1 MQRQTPV
8 SAETLQI
15 AKPESFRKG
24 SGFNKNHKNSYNS
37 QNIYNAPAPLFVTHL
52 NNGLKHP
59 ESTSPIAKKQ
69 LPYETAPKK
78 TVESSVVNNIK
89 HQETEQKT
97 REIPGFKEES
107 EQELGNISK
116 KPSIGQKIEENLAA
130 ETVFL
135 RNISANFFKPPEN
148 QVHSE
153 DSLKL
158 MHTPP
163 FNHGIYMACTNTN
176 EDFFQCGN
184 GNESPGAKLREI
196 QLLFQKGNKIGKGPH
211 GKVYESLNLNTGE
224 ILAVKTIAVEHIEL
238 NTAFFFQNNL
248 LQLNH
253 ENVLAYTD
261 FGIAVESNEQGFYL
275 VNEKKK
281 FFYW

>member
-1 MQRQTPV
+1 M
-8 SAETLQI
+8 
-15 AKPESFRKG
+15 
-24 SGFNKNHKNSYNS
+24 

-69 LPYETAPKK
+69 LPYETVPKK
-78 TVESSVVNNIK
+78 TVENSLANNIK
-89 HQETEQKT
+89 HQEIEQQT
-97 REIPGFKEES
+97 NEIPSFKEES
-107 EQELGNISK
+107 LQEIEKTSK
-116 KPSIGQKIEENLAA
+116 KPSIVQKIEGNSAG

-153 DSLKL
+153 ESLKL

-184 GNESPGAKLREI
+184 GNESPKEKLREI

-261 FGIAVESNEQGFYL
+261 FGIAVESNDQGFLLGYL
-275 VNEKKK
+275 EKRILFC
-281 FFYW
+281 FFFGKLNRN